1 MQCGECRE
9 SEGGKERRENK
20 MFEFLSQAESA
31 GGRVG
36 ILLFIPHHPSRDLF
50 KSQRRPEPALP
61 GPREGGQS
69 GQNTVWSCVDKTRKL
84 LGFKGLCCI
93 HLEWLT
99 VDSSGVLSFR
109 NDDVRVNVMWY

>member
-61 GPREGGQS
+61 GPSEGGQS

-84 LGFKGLCCI
+84 LDFKGQCRMQ
-93 HLEWLT
+93 
-99 VDSSGVLSFR
+99 SPGV
-109 NDDVRVNVMWY
+109 